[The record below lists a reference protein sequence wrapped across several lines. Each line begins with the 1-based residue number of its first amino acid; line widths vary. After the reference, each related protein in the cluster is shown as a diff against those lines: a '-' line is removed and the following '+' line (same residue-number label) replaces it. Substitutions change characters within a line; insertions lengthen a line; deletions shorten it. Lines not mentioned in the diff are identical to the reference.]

1 MSLRVAFNA
10 TPLLSPLTG
19 IGNYIVELGRAL
31 EAEGSVDAYSFYPYV
46 WRHERP
52 QPPHNG
58 GGVQSRLL
66 QRLKPWMP
74 FRGAVRHAIRRIGFS
89 RGLSTYRVQLYH
101 EQNYIPLAYDVPVVV
116 TVHDLSWIRYPD
128 THPID
133 RVRWLERGLPAAL
146 ERARAI
152 VVDSDFVRTEVIS
165 TFRVPAERVR
175 TVYLGVSGEFRPR
188 SPADAAAT
196 LQRLGLEHGGYVLT
210 VGTIEPRKNLSHVL
224 EAFSQLPVPLRDRYP
239 LVIAGA
245 RGWQDRGILTRL
257 RRLADRGQIRFL
269 GHIAGSDL
277 PDVYAGA
284 AVFVFASLYEGFGL
298 PPLEAMASGVPVIVS
313 DRASLP
319 EVVGD
324 AGYTVDAEHP
334 DDLAS
339 CIAGLLDDSRARAR
353 LSQRGIER
361 AARFSWN
368 ACAAATLDVYRAVAP
383 SAA

>member
-1 MSLRVAFNA
+1 MPLRVAFNA

-31 EAEGSVDAYSFYPYV
+31 AAEGSVDAYSFYRYR

-52 QPPHNG
+52 QPPRHLG
-58 GGVQSRLL
+58 DGRSTLL
-66 QRLKPWMP
+66 QRLKPWVP
-74 FRGAVRHAIRRIGFS
+74 FRGAVRHAFRRIGFS
-89 RGLSTYRVQLYH
+89 RGLRAYRVQLYH
-101 EQNYIPLAYDVPVVV
+101 EQNYVPLAYDVPVVV
-116 TVHDLSWIRYPD
+116 TVHDLSWLRYPE

-146 ERARAI
+146 ERACAI
-152 VVDSDFVRTEVIS
+152 LVDSDFIRSEVIS
-165 TFRVPAERVR
+165 TFRVPPERVK
-175 TVYLGVSGEFRPR
+175 TVHLGVSGEFRPR
-188 SPADAAAT
+188 SAGDVAAT

-224 EAFSQLPVPLRDRYP
+224 EAFAQLPELLRERYP
-239 LVIAGA
+239 LVVAGA
-245 RGWQDRGILTRL
+245 RGWQDGAIVTRL

-269 GHIAGSDL
+269 GHVAGSDL
-277 PDVYAGA
+277 PDLYAGA

-324 AGYTVDAEHP
+324 AGLTVDGEHA

-339 CIAGLLDDSRARAR
+339 RIAGLLDDSRTRAQMAR
-353 LSQRGIER
+353 RGIAR
-361 AARFSWN
+361 AARFSWE
-368 ACAAATLDVYRAVAP
+368 ACAAATLDVYRAVA
-383 SAA
+383 SGAA